1 MQTRHVT
8 WAALAAVGSIA
19 VAAVACGGA
28 GTGSAPAGQGRTTQ
42 SSGVAAGQGQLS
54 VNLVDAPNPAVD
66 EIWVNVE
73 RVVAHSTSAGWVTVS
88 TTPILVNLLA
98 LQTES
103 APLGLV
109 NLPAGTITQ
118 IRLVVSSDGNF
129 VVTGGNKVPLD
140 VPSGSE
146 SGIKIIG
153 PWEVPECSRLTVT
166 LDFDGK
172 SSIHL
177 ADRGDTYNL
186 RPVIRVKKEEVAEI
200 GCTST
205 PDAGAD
211 GGADAGTDAGTDA
224 GADAGA
230 DAGNP
235 PPLGAP

>member
-28 GTGSAPAGQGRTTQ
+28 GTGSTAGQGRTTP
-42 SSGVAAGQGQLS
+42 SSGVATGQGQLA

-88 TTPILVNLLA
+88 TTPVLVNLLA

-103 APLGLV
+103 ASLGFV
-109 NLPAGTITQ
+109 NLPAGTVTQ
-118 IRLVVSSDGNF
+118 IRLVVSSDGNY

-172 SSIHL
+172 NSIHL
-177 ADRGDTYNL
+177 ADRGDLYNL
-186 RPVIRVKKEEVAEI
+186 RPVIRVKKAEVAEI

-205 PDAGAD
+205 PDGGADAGAD

-224 GADAGA
+224 GADAGT
-230 DAGNP
+230 P